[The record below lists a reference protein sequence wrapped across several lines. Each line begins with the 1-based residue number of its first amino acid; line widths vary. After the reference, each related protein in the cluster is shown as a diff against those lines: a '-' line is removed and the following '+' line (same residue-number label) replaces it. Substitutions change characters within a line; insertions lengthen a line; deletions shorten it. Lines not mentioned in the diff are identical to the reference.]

1 MPKFIVKNTTIMHNK
16 KTYCIGK
23 EIELTDDE
31 SKKLADYVTPV
42 VKTIEIST
50 ESTTATTK
58 SAKTSKK
65 ADKVASETTTPA
77 VDEVTTDEKKEDIN
91 GSETI
96 QTATN

>member
-16 KTYCIGK
+16 KTYSIGK

-42 VKTIEIST
+42 AKTVGAST
-50 ESTTATTK
+50 ESTVAPK
-58 SAKTSKK
+58 PAKTSKK